1 MNKIF
6 QPSRAG
12 PVARVEEQGEAVM
25 QVQVPAR
32 PELVAAIE
40 DLRAEIKNAIENP
53 SMSISG
59 VRKKI
64 KTAQNACSNGW
75 HIVNLETY
83 RAVADVQLRWDH
95 FVFYRKTARRAES
108 GITPQ
113 HIVAARENLENDLDA
128 MCATVLAVVR

>member
-1 MNKIF
+1 
-6 QPSRAG
+6 
-12 PVARVEEQGEAVM
+12 M